1 MSSNGSENPKR
12 IRTITW
18 DDPKISARD
27 AISISG
33 LDYLRSIKMGEIS
46 QPPIARLVGYKISE
60 IERGHAVFELEPGEY
75 HFNSI
80 AP

>member
-1 MSSNGSENPKR
+1 MSSNGSKNPKR

-33 LDYLRSIKMGEIS
+33 LDYLRSIKMGLKS
-46 QPPIARLVGYKISE
+46 LNRLL
-60 IERGHAVFELEPGEY
+60 RGLLVTRYRKLTAAVPCL
-75 HFNSI
+75 N
-80 AP
+80 